1 VNQGFAHDMEIER
14 ANHNKQIVTRI
25 FTSIY
30 FWWIWQVIL
39 TLAGSF
45 FLFFGIHL
53 LIAAYR
59 LKNPSWFIM
68 LFFSSNLI
76 ILISATILIGIIY
89 RMITFRRKHE
99 GDDKL
104 LGDETGN
111 SKLETGTD
119 NERNL

>member
-1 VNQGFAHDMEIER
+1 MEIER
-14 ANHNKQIVTRI
+14 APHNQQRVTHV
-25 FTSIY
+25 SMPGV

-76 ILISATILIGIIY
+76 ILISATILVGIIY
-89 RMITFRRKHE
+89 RMITFRRRHE
-99 GDDKL
+99 DDDKQL
-104 LGDETGN
+104 ADETGN
-111 SKLETGTD
+111 SKLE
-119 NERNL
+119 